1 MGTATDDRRHQHQR
15 RGSTLVFAVHERDV
29 QQLQFRQK
37 RAGRFAGYVLTP
49 SGLRRRLLPALLLAA
64 PATGAFAAED
74 IPHLRAKGTTQ
85 QLIVDGAPFLIR
97 GGELGN
103 STASDLQYLQQFWA
117 LFGKLGL
124 NTILAPASWEL
135 IEPVEG
141 QFDWRSIDGLLEQ
154 ARAHDT
160 RVVLLWFGAWKN
172 SMSSYVPAWVKR
184 DQARFPRSQLPN
196 GRGMEILSPFAAG
209 NRDADARAFVALMS
223 HLRTFDARHRTVIMV
238 QVENEIGMIPHAR
251 DYSTIANDLIA
262 GEVPA
267 ALLRYLADHRGKLAR
282 SQGTWEQVFGRGSAT
297 EELFMA
303 WHFATYV
310 EAVASAGKRAYPLPM
325 FVNAA
330 LVRPGRQPGEYPS
343 AGPLPHLFDVWRAGA
358 PSLDFLAPDIYFP
371 NFVEWARAYASAGNP
386 LFVPETGRA
395 PEATPANGL
404 YAIGEL
410 DAIGFS
416 PFAIESYRPDDALGN
431 AYDLLRQLAPL
442 VLEHQGDDSMI
453 GVRPPV
459 SFDGVVDDT
468 PQSFRLG
475 DYTLQVAFKGT
486 APEAGKV
493 EARGGLIIRLA
504 ADEYLVAGQGLVV
517 TFTTEGATAG
527 IESIWEGTYVDG
539 RWVPGRLLNGDE
551 SHQGRHLRIPD
562 GKFGIQRVRLYRYQ

>member
-1 MGTATDDRRHQHQR
+1 M
-15 RGSTLVFAVHERDV
+15 LV
-29 QQLQFRQK
+29 
-37 RAGRFAGYVLTP
+37 
-49 SGLRRRLLPALLLAA
+49 LAA
-64 PATGAFAAED
+64 AATTAPAADD

-103 STASDLQYLQQFWA
+103 STASDPKYLQQFWP
-117 LFGKLGL
+117 LFGQLGL

-141 QFDWRSIDGLLEQ
+141 QFDFRSIDSLLEQ
-154 ARAHDT
+154 ARAHKT
-160 RVVLLWFGAWKN
+160 RVVLLWFGSWKN

-184 DQARFPRSQLPN
+184 DQARFPRSQLAD
-196 GRGMEILSPFAAG
+196 GRGMEILSPFVAA
-209 NRDADARAFVALMS
+209 NRDADARAFAALMS
-223 HLRTFDARHRTVIMV
+223 HLRTVDARQHTVIMV
-238 QVENEIGMIPHAR
+238 QVENEIGMIPNAR
-251 DYSTIANDLIA
+251 DYSKVANELIA

-267 ALLRYLADHRGKLAR
+267 ALKR
-282 SQGTWEQVFGRGSAT
+282 QGTWEQVFGRGPAT
-297 EELFMA
+297 DEMFMA

-343 AGPLPHLFDVWRAGA
+343 AGPLPHLIDVWRAGA
-358 PSLDFLAPDIYFP
+358 PSIDFLAPDIYFP
-371 NFVEWARAYASAGNP
+371 NFVEWARAYAVPGNP

-395 PEATPANGL
+395 PDATPANGL

-416 PFAIESYRPDDALGN
+416 PFAIESYKADDALGA
-431 AYDLLRQLAPL
+431 AYDVLRQLTPL

-475 DYTLQVAFKGT
+475 DYTLTVAFKGT
-486 APEAGKV
+486 STEPSPQRKIEAH
-493 EARGGLIIRLA
+493 GGLIIRLG
-504 ADEYLVAGQGLVV
+504 ADEYLVAGQGLIV
-517 TFTTEGATAG
+517 TFATEGAIAG
-527 IESIWEGTYVDG
+527 IESIWEGTFVDG

-551 SHQGRHLRIPD
+551 SHQGRHLRIPE

>member
-1 MGTATDDRRHQHQR
+1 
-15 RGSTLVFAVHERDV
+15 V
-29 QQLQFRQK
+29 
-37 RAGRFAGYVLTP
+37 
-49 SGLRRRLLPALLLAA
+49 LLLAA
-64 PATGAFAAED
+64 AATGACAAED
-74 IPHLRAKGTTQ
+74 VPHLRAKGTTR

-103 STASDLQYLQQFWA
+103 STASDLKYLQQFWP

-172 SMSSYVPAWVKR
+172 SMSSYAPAWVKR
-184 DQARFPRSQLPN
+184 DQARFPRSQLPD
-196 GRGMEILSPFAAG
+196 GRGMEILSPFVAA
-209 NRDADARAFVALMS
+209 NREADMRAFVALMS
-223 HLRTFDARHRTVIMV
+223 HLRTFDARHRTVIMM

-251 DYSTIANDLIA
+251 DYSTIANDLFA
-262 GEVPA
+262 GQVPA
-267 ALLRYLADHRGKLAR
+267 PLLGSRAR
-282 SQGTWEQVFGRGSAT
+282 GTWEQVFGRGSAT
-297 EELFMA
+297 EERFMA

-310 EAVASAGKRAYPLPM
+310 EAIASAGKRAYPLPM

-371 NFVEWARAYASAGNP
+371 NFVEWARAYAIPGNP

-395 PEATPANGL
+395 PDATPANGM

-416 PFAIESYRPDDALGN
+416 PFAIESYRADDALGS
-431 AYDLLRQLAPL
+431 AYDVVRQLTPL

-468 PQSFRLG
+468 PQSFRMG
-475 DYTLQVAFKGT
+475 NYTLNVAFKGT
-486 APEAGKV
+486 SPEPGKI
-493 EARGGLIIRLA
+493 ESHGGLIIRLA
-504 ADEYLVAGQGLVV
+504 ADEYLVAGQGLIV
-517 TFTTEGATAG
+517 TFSTEGAIAG
-527 IESIWEGTYVDG
+527 IESIWEGTFAEG

-551 SHQGRHLRIPD
+551 SHQGRHLRIPE
-562 GKFGIQRVRLYRYQ
+562 GKFGIQRIRLYRYQ

>member
-1 MGTATDDRRHQHQR
+1 
-15 RGSTLVFAVHERDV
+15 V
-29 QQLQFRQK
+29 
-37 RAGRFAGYVLTP
+37 
-49 SGLRRRLLPALLLAA
+49 LAA
-64 PATGAFAAED
+64 AFTAAVAADD
-74 IPHLRAKGTTQ
+74 IPQLRAKGTTQ

-103 STASDLQYLQQFWA
+103 STASDLKYLQQFWP
-117 LFGKLGL
+117 LFGQLGL

-141 QFDWRSIDGLLEQ
+141 QFDFRSIDGLLEQ
-154 ARAHDT
+154 ARAHKT

-184 DQARFPRSQLPN
+184 DQARFPRSQLPD
-196 GRGMEILSPFAAG
+196 GRGMEILSPFVAA
-209 NRDADARAFVALMS
+209 NRDADARAFAALMA
-223 HLRTFDARHRTVIMV
+223 HLLAVDARRRTVIMV

-251 DYSTIANDLIA
+251 DYSPLANELIA

-267 ALLRYLADHRGKLAR
+267 ALMSYLADHGRKLASPR
-282 SQGTWEQVFGRGSAT
+282 GTWEQVFGRGAAT
-297 EELFMA
+297 EEIFMA

-310 EAVASAGKRAYPLPM
+310 EAVTKAGKRVYPLPM

-343 AGPLPHLFDVWRAGA
+343 AGPLPHLMDVWRAGA
-358 PSLDFLAPDIYFP
+358 PSIDFLAPDIYFP
-371 NFVEWARAYASAGNP
+371 NFVEWARAYSVPGNP

-395 PEATPANGL
+395 PDATPANGF

-416 PFAIESYRPDDALGN
+416 PFAIESYKADDALGD
-431 AYDLLRQLAPL
+431 AYDVLQQITPL

-468 PQSFRLG
+468 PQSFKMG
-475 DYTLQVAFKGT
+475 DYTLHVAFKGT
-486 APEAGKV
+486 STEAAPQRKV
-493 EARGGLIIRLA
+493 EAHGGLIIRLG
-504 ADEYLVAGQGLVV
+504 ADEYLVAGKGLIV
-517 TFTTEGATAG
+517 TFSTEGATAG
-527 IESIWEGTYVDG
+527 IESIWEGTFADG
-539 RWVPGRLLNGDE
+539 RWVSGRLLNGDE
-551 SHQGRHLRIPD
+551 SHQGRHLRIPE

>member
-1 MGTATDDRRHQHQR
+1 MA
-15 RGSTLVFAVHERDV
+15 
-29 QQLQFRQK
+29 
-37 RAGRFAGYVLTP
+37 
-49 SGLRRRLLPALLLAA
+49 LAA
-64 PATGAFAAED
+64 AATGALAAGEM
-74 IPHLRAKGTTQ
+74 PQLRTKGTAK
-85 QLIVDGAPFLIR
+85 QLIVDGAPFLIL

-103 STASDLQYLQQFWA
+103 STASDLKYLQQFWP

-141 QFDWRSIDGLLEQ
+141 QFDFRSIDGLLEQ

-184 DQARFPRSQLPN
+184 DQARFPRSQLPD
-196 GRGMEILSPFAAG
+196 GSGMEILSPFVAA
-209 NRDADARAFVALMS
+209 NRDADARAFAALMT
-223 HLRTFDARHRTVIMV
+223 HLHTFDARRRTVVMV

-251 DYSTIANDLIA
+251 DYSAIADDLIGA
-262 GEVPA
+262 AVPA
-267 ALLRYLADHRGKLAR
+267 ELMSYLAAHRGKLASR
-282 SQGTWEQVFGRGSAT
+282 LEERWRANGARTQGTWEQVFGRGAAM

-310 EAVASAGKRAYPLPM
+310 EAVASAGKGAYPLPM

-343 AGPLPHLFDVWRAGA
+343 AGPLPHLIDVWRAGA
-358 PSLDFLAPDIYFP
+358 PSIDFLAPDIYFP
-371 NFVEWARAYASAGNP
+371 NFVEWARQYAVPGNP
-386 LFVPETGRA
+386 LFIPETGRA
-395 PEATPANGL
+395 PDATPANGL
-404 YAIGEL
+404 YAIGGL
-410 DAIGFS
+410 DAMGFS
-416 PFAIESYRPDDALGN
+416 PFAIESYRVDDALAN
-431 AYDLLRQLAPL
+431 AYDVLRQLAPL

-459 SFDGVVDDT
+459 SFDGIVEDT

-475 DYTLQVAFKGT
+475 DYTLHVAFKGT
-486 APEAGKV
+486 SPEPAPQPKIEAH
-493 EARGGLIIRLA
+493 GGLIIRLGT
-504 ADEYLVAGQGLVV
+504 DEYLVAGKGMIV
-517 TFTTEGATAG
+517 TFSTEGATAG
-527 IESIWEGTYVDG
+527 IESIWEGTFIDG

-551 SHQGRHLRIPD
+551 SHQGRHLRIPE
-562 GKFGIQRVRLYRYQ
+562 GAFAIQRVRLYRYR

>member
-1 MGTATDDRRHQHQR
+1 
-15 RGSTLVFAVHERDV
+15 V
-29 QQLQFRQK
+29 
-37 RAGRFAGYVLTP
+37 
-49 SGLRRRLLPALLLAA
+49 LAA
-64 PATGAFAAED
+64 VATTDALAAED
-74 IPHLRAKGTTQ
+74 APQLRAKGTTQ
-85 QLIVDGAPFLIR
+85 QLIVDGAPFLVL

-103 STASDLQYLQQFWA
+103 STASDLKYLQQFWP

-141 QFDWRSIDGLLEQ
+141 QFDFRSIDGLLEQ
-154 ARAHDT
+154 ARAHKT

-184 DQARFPRSQLPN
+184 DQARFPRSQLPD
-196 GRGMEILSPFAAG
+196 GRGMEILSPFVSA
-209 NRDADARAFVALMS
+209 NRDADARAFAALMA
-223 HLRTFDARHRTVIMV
+223 HLLAVDARHHTVIMV

-251 DYSTIANDLIA
+251 DYSTVANELIA

-267 ALLRYLADHRGKLAR
+267 ALLRYLGDHRGKLASR
-282 SQGTWEQVFGRGSAT
+282 LDEQWRANGARGSGTWEQVFGRGPAT
-297 EELFMA
+297 EEMFMA

-310 EAVASAGKRAYPLPM
+310 ETVAKAGKRVYPLPM
-325 FVNAA
+325 YVNAA

-343 AGPLPHLFDVWRAGA
+343 AGPLPHLIDVWRAAA
-358 PSLDFLAPDIYFP
+358 PSIDFLAPDIYFP
-371 NFVEWARAYASAGNP
+371 NFVEWARAYAVPGNP

-395 PEATPANGL
+395 PDATPANGF

-416 PFAIESYRPDDALGN
+416 PFAIESYKADDALGN
-431 AYDLLRQLAPL
+431 AYDVLRQLTPL

-459 SFDGVVDDT
+459 SFDGSVDDT

-475 DYTLQVAFKGT
+475 DYTLHVAFKGT
-486 APEAGKV
+486 AAEPAPQRKV
-493 EARGGLIIRLA
+493 EANGGLIIRLG
-504 ADEYLVAGQGLVV
+504 ADEYLIAGQGLIV
-517 TFTTEGATAG
+517 TFSAEGATAG
-527 IESIWEGTYVDG
+527 IESICEGTFVDG

-551 SHQGRHLRIPD
+551 SHQGRHLRIAE

>member
-1 MGTATDDRRHQHQR
+1 MLAAAATD
-15 RGSTLVFAVHERDV
+15 
-29 QQLQFRQK
+29 
-37 RAGRFAGYVLTP
+37 
-49 SGLRRRLLPALLLAA
+49 A
-64 PATGAFAAED
+64 PAAED
-74 IPHLRAKGTTQ
+74 IPHLRPKGTTQ
-85 QLIVDGAPFLIR
+85 QLIVDGAPFLIL

-103 STASDLQYLQQFWA
+103 STASDLKYLQQFWP
-117 LFGKLGL
+117 LFGELGL

-141 QFDWRSIDGLLEQ
+141 QFDWRSIDGLLDQ

-184 DQARFPRSQLPN
+184 DQARFPRSQLPD
-196 GRGMEILSPFAAG
+196 GRGMEILSPFAAA
-209 NRDADARAFVALMS
+209 NRDADARAFAALMS
-223 HLRTFDARHRTVIMV
+223 HLRTIDARQRTVIMV

-251 DYSTIANDLIA
+251 DYSAAANELIA

-267 ALLRYLADHRGKLAR
+267 ALMRAKGAR
-282 SQGTWEQVFGRGSAT
+282 TGGTWEQVFGRGPAM
-297 EELFMA
+297 EEVFMA

-310 EAVASAGKRAYPLPM
+310 EAIASAGKRAYPLPM

-343 AGPLPHLFDVWRAGA
+343 AGPLPHLFDVWRAAA
-358 PSLDFLAPDIYFP
+358 PSIDFLAPDIYFP
-371 NFVEWARAYASAGNP
+371 NFVEWARAYRVPGNP

-395 PEATPANGL
+395 PDATPANGF

-416 PFAIESYRPDDALGN
+416 PFAIESYKTDDALGG
-431 AYDLLRQLAPL
+431 AYDVLRQLTPL
-442 VLEHQGDDSMI
+442 VLEHQGDDSMV

-459 SFDGVVDDT
+459 SFDGVVDDM

-475 DYTLQVAFKGT
+475 DYTLHVAFKGT
-486 APEAGKV
+486 SPEPAPQRKV
-493 EARGGLIIRLA
+493 EAHGGLIIRLGP
-504 ADEYLVAGQGLVV
+504 DEYLVAGQGLIV
-517 TFTTEGATAG
+517 TFSTEGATAG
-527 IESIWEGTYVDG
+527 IESIREGSFVDG

-551 SHQGRHLRIPD
+551 SHQGRHLRIPE
-562 GKFGIQRVRLYRYQ
+562 GKFGIQRVRLYRYH

>member
-1 MGTATDDRRHQHQR
+1 MLA
-15 RGSTLVFAVHERDV
+15 
-29 QQLQFRQK
+29 
-37 RAGRFAGYVLTP
+37 
-49 SGLRRRLLPALLLAA
+49 LAA
-64 PATGAFAAED
+64 AATTAAAAED

-103 STASDLQYLQQFWA
+103 STASDLKYLQQFWP
-117 LFGKLGL
+117 LFGRLRL

-135 IEPVEG
+135 IEPIEG
-141 QFDWRSIDGLLEQ
+141 RFDFRSIDGLLEQ

-184 DQARFPRSQLPN
+184 DQSRFPRSQLPD
-196 GRGMEILSPFAAG
+196 GRGMEMLSPFASA
-209 NRDADARAFVALMS
+209 NRDADARAFAALMA
-223 HLRTFDARHRTVIMV
+223 HLLAVDARRRTVIMV

-251 DYSTIANDLIA
+251 DYNATANELFA
-262 GEVPA
+262 GEVPMGV
-267 ALLRYLADHRGKLAR
+267 LRAKGA
-282 SQGTWEQVFGRGSAT
+282 QTAGTWEQVFGRGPAT
-297 EELFMA
+297 DELFMA
-303 WHFATYV
+303 WHFASYV
-310 EAVASAGKRAYPLPM
+310 EAVAKAGKRVYPLPM

-330 LVRPGRQPGEYPS
+330 LIRPGRQPGEYPS
-343 AGPLPHLFDVWRAGA
+343 AGPLPHLMAVWRAGA
-358 PSLDFLAPDIYFP
+358 PSIDFLAPDIYFP
-371 NFVEWARAYASAGNP
+371 NFVEWARAYAVPGNP

-395 PEATPANGL
+395 PDATPANGL

-416 PFAIESYRPDDALGN
+416 PFAIESYKADDALGD
-431 AYDLLRQLAPL
+431 AYDVLRQLTPL

-475 DYTLQVAFKGT
+475 DYTLHVAFKGT
-486 APEAGKV
+486 SPDPAPQRKIEAH
-493 EARGGLIIRLA
+493 GGLIIRLGT
-504 ADEYLVAGQGLVV
+504 DEYLVAGQGLIV
-517 TFTTEGATAG
+517 TFSTEGATAG
-527 IESIWEGTYVDG
+527 IESIREGTFVDG

-551 SHQGRHLRIPD
+551 SHQGRHLRIPE

>member
-1 MGTATDDRRHQHQR
+1 
-15 RGSTLVFAVHERDV
+15 V
-29 QQLQFRQK
+29 
-37 RAGRFAGYVLTP
+37 
-49 SGLRRRLLPALLLAA
+49 LAA
-64 PATGAFAAED
+64 AAPGALAAED
-74 IPHLRAKGTTQ
+74 VPHLRAKGTTQ

-103 STASDLQYLQQFWA
+103 STASDLKYLQQFWP

-184 DQARFPRSQLPN
+184 DQARFPRSQLPD
-196 GRGMEILSPFAAG
+196 GRGMEILSPFVAA
-209 NRDADARAFVALMS
+209 NRDADTRAFVALMS
-223 HLRTFDARHRTVIMV
+223 HLRTVDARHRTVIMV

-251 DYSTIANDLIA
+251 DYSTIANELFA

-267 ALLRYLADHRGKLAR
+267 ALLRSRAP
-282 SQGTWEQVFGRGSAT
+282 GTWEQVFGRGSAT
-297 EELFMA
+297 EERFMA

-310 EAVASAGKRAYPLPM
+310 EAVASAGKRAYPLPL

-343 AGPLPHLFDVWRAGA
+343 AGPLPHLFDVWRAAA

-371 NFVEWARAYASAGNP
+371 NFVEWARAYAISGNP

-395 PEATPANGL
+395 PDATPANGL

-416 PFAIESYRPDDALGN
+416 PFAIESYRPDDALGS
-431 AYDLLRQLAPL
+431 AYDVLRQLAPL
-442 VLEHQGDDSMI
+442 VLEHQGDDTMI

-468 PQSFRLG
+468 PQSFRMG
-475 DYTLQVAFKGT
+475 DYTLHVAFKGT
-486 APEAGKV
+486 TPEPGKV
-493 EARGGLIIRLA
+493 EAHGGLIIRMS
-504 ADEYLVAGQGLVV
+504 ADEYLVAGQGLIV
-517 TFTTEGATAG
+517 TFSTEGATAG
-527 IESIWEGTYVDG
+527 IDSIWEGTFVDG
-539 RWVPGRLLNGDE
+539 RWVAGRLLNGDE
-551 SHQGRHLRIPD
+551 SHQGRHLRIPE

>member
-1 MGTATDDRRHQHQR
+1 
-15 RGSTLVFAVHERDV
+15 V
-29 QQLQFRQK
+29 
-37 RAGRFAGYVLTP
+37 
-49 SGLRRRLLPALLLAA
+49 LAA
-64 PATGAFAAED
+64 VATGALAASD
-74 IPHLRAKGTTQ
+74 PPHLRTKGTTR
-85 QLIVDGAPFLIR
+85 QLIVDGTPFLIL

-103 STASDLQYLQQFWA
+103 STASDLKYLQQFWP

-135 IEPVEG
+135 IEPHEG
-141 QFDWRSIDGLLEQ
+141 QFDFRSIDGLLEQ

-160 RVVLLWFGAWKN
+160 RLVLLWFGAWKN

-184 DQARFPRSQLPN
+184 DQVRFARSQLPD
-196 GRGMEILSPFAAG
+196 GRGMEILSPFSAA
-209 NRDADARAFVALMS
+209 NRDADARAFAALMS
-223 HLRTFDARHRTVIMV
+223 HLRTVDARQRTVIMV

-251 DYSTIANDLIA
+251 DYSAIANQLISA
-262 GEVPA
+262 EVPD
-267 ALLRYLADHRGKLAR
+267 ALMSYLAAHRGKLAAR
-282 SQGTWEQVFGRGSAT
+282 LEERWRANSARAQGTWEQVFGSGPAT

-310 EAVASAGKRAYPLPM
+310 EAVASAGKRAHPLPL

-343 AGPLPHLFDVWRAGA
+343 AGPLPHLIDVWRAGA
-358 PSLDFLAPDIYFP
+358 PSIDFLAPDIYFP
-371 NFVEWARAYASAGNP
+371 NFVEWARAYTVPGNP

-395 PEATPANGL
+395 PDATPANGL

-416 PFAIESYRPDDALGN
+416 PFAIESYEPDDALGD
-431 AYDLLRQLAPL
+431 AYRVLRQIAPL
-442 VLEHQGDDSMI
+442 VLDHQGDDSMI

-459 SFDGVVDDT
+459 SFEGSVDDT

-475 DYTLQVAFKGT
+475 DYTLHVAFKGT
-486 APEAGKV
+486 SPEPAPQRKV
-493 EARGGLIIRLA
+493 EAHGGLIIRLG
-504 ADEYLVAGQGLVV
+504 ADEYLVAGRGLIV
-517 TFTTEGATAG
+517 TFSTEGATAG

-551 SHQGRHLRIPD
+551 SHQGRHLRIPE
-562 GKFGIQRVRLYRYQ
+562 GTFAIQRVRLYRYR

>member
-1 MGTATDDRRHQHQR
+1 M
-15 RGSTLVFAVHERDV
+15 LV
-29 QQLQFRQK
+29 
-37 RAGRFAGYVLTP
+37 
-49 SGLRRRLLPALLLAA
+49 LAA
-64 PATGAFAAED
+64 AFTAARAADD
-74 IPHLRAKGTTQ
+74 IPQLRTKGTTQ

-103 STASDLQYLQQFWA
+103 STASDLKYLQQFWP
-117 LFGKLGL
+117 LFGQLGL

-141 QFDWRSIDGLLEQ
+141 QFDFRSIDGLLEQ
-154 ARAHDT
+154 ARAHKT

-184 DQARFPRSQLPN
+184 DQARFPRSQLPD
-196 GRGMEILSPFAAG
+196 GRGMEILSPFAAA
-209 NRDADARAFVALMS
+209 NREADARAFAALMA
-223 HLRTFDARHRTVIMV
+223 HLLAVDARRRTVIMV

-251 DYSTIANDLIA
+251 DYSPAANELIA
-262 GEVPA
+262 GEVPT
-267 ALLRYLADHRGKLAR
+267 ALMSYLAGHGRKLASPR
-282 SQGTWEQVFGRGSAT
+282 GTWEQVFGRGAAT
-297 EELFMA
+297 EEIFMA

-310 EAVASAGKRAYPLPM
+310 EAVAKAGKRVYPLPM

-343 AGPLPHLFDVWRAGA
+343 AGPLPHLIDVWRAGA
-358 PSLDFLAPDIYFP
+358 PSIDFLAPDIYFP
-371 NFVEWARAYASAGNP
+371 NFVEWARAYSVPGNP

-395 PEATPANGL
+395 PDATPANGF

-416 PFAIESYRPDDALGN
+416 PFAIESYKADDALGD
-431 AYDLLRQLAPL
+431 AYDVLRQITPL

-475 DYTLQVAFKGT
+475 DYTLHVAFKGT
-486 APEAGKV
+486 STEPTPQRKV
-493 EARGGLIIRLA
+493 EAHGGLIIRLG
-504 ADEYLVAGQGLVV
+504 ADEYLVAGKGLIV
-517 TFTTEGATAG
+517 TFSTEGAIAG
-527 IESIWEGTYVDG
+527 IESIWEGRFVDG

-551 SHQGRHLRIPD
+551 SHQGRHLRIPE